1 MTEPTTDLM
10 LLSAFASNDGK
21 LATPNRVAMAPMTR
35 NRAGEERCANALMA
49 TYYSQRASAGLLISE
64 SVDVSPGAIGYPG
77 TPGFYNDAQEA
88 GWREVVAAVRE
99 AQEQRAPFFCQLFH
113 TGRVSHVSLREGG
126 VPPYAPSAVQAAVD
140 LYTPEGMQQASMPHA
155 LTTEE
160 VEGVVAEYVAA
171 ARRAME
177 AGFDGIEV
185 NAGNGYLV
193 DQFLRDKTN
202 KRTDRYGGTPAKR
215 AQFLLDIV
223 DAVSEAIGSQRV
235 AVRISPLNKTNDI
248 DDSDPTQLFTTVA
261 DALETRA
268 LAYLHVIEAADKVSL
283 TPLLRERF
291 SGTMILNDGY
301 DKDRAEA
308 ALRDGL
314 GDLVS
319 FGRLFI
325 ANPDLPKRFALGSS
339 LNEPDPTSFYGG
351 TEVGYTSYPVLP

>member
-1 MTEPTTDLM
+1 MNDLTAELM
-10 LLSAFASNDGK
+10 LLSAYASKDGN
-21 LATPNRVAMAPMTR
+21 LTTSNRVAMAPMTR

-49 TYYSQRASAGLLISE
+49 TYYSQRASAGLLVSE
-64 SVDVSPGAIGYPG
+64 SVDVAPGAIGYPG

-88 GWREVVAAVRE
+88 GWREVVAAVRD
-99 AQEQRAPFFCQLFH
+99 AQEQRSPFFCQLFH
-113 TGRVSHVSLREGG
+113 TGRISHVSLREGG
-126 VPPYAPSAVQAAVD
+126 APPYAPSAIQAEVD
-140 LYTPEGMQQASMPHA
+140 LYTPAGMQRASMPHA

-160 VEGVVAEYVAA
+160 VSDVVAEYVAA
-171 ARRAME
+171 ARRAVE
-177 AGFDGIEV
+177 AGFDGVEI

-202 KRTDRYGGTPAKR
+202 KRTDRYGGTPARR

-223 DAVSEAIGSQRV
+223 DALSEAIGSHRI

-261 DALETRA
+261 DALETRS
-268 LAYLHVIEAADKVSL
+268 LAYLHVIEAADRVTL

-291 SGTMILNDGY
+291 SGTMVINEGY
-301 DKDRAEA
+301 DRDRAEA

-325 ANPDLPKRFALGSS
+325 ANPDLPRRFALGSS

-351 TEVGYTSYPVLP
+351 TDVGYTSYPVLP